1 MAGRIQDTV
10 LSQKINVVL
19 HIIDKGYY
27 EKVILCVFSGAL
39 YYLLSNQQIF
49 ATNKS

>member
-27 EKVILCVFSGAL
+27 EKVILCVFRVPYITVVKSADL
-39 YYLLSNQQIF
+39 C
-49 ATNKS
+49 TNKS